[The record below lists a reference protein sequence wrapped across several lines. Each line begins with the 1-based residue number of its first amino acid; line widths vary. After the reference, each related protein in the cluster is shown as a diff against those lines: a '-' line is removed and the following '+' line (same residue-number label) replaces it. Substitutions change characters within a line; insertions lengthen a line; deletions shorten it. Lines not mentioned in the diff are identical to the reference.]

1 VSKMAA
7 LKMQAKIYKQ
17 SAFAVSSQK
26 TYRCQLK
33 CFLQFCMDYECM
45 ALPCTQETLICY
57 TAFLAKKML
66 PGTVASYLNVV
77 RILHVEAGFAN
88 PLDGNYELA
97 MLKRGIKRVK
107 GVPPVQK
114 LPITLDILLKVHPS
128 VDMSVPSELAF
139 WATCLLVF
147 FGFLR
152 KSTLL
157 PASPSFCV
165 GKILTRGDIV
175 DMGFESFTLVVRN
188 SKVIQFGQKI
198 LTLPYFRSSNFRLC
212 PIRAVLAH
220 FGASPLSLNRPLFN
234 YLKGG
239 VEVFY
244 SHGAFIGRLKQGL
257 VSAGV
262 DHTQYSAHSLRRG
275 GASFAYE
282 IGLSPLQIKQRGDW
296 ASSAYERYVFVS
308 KNALD
313 QVAIA
318 LSKGSGV
325 P

>member
-7 LKMQAKIYKQ
+7 LRVQAKIYKQ

-33 CFLQFCMDYECM
+33 CFLQFCLDHECM
-45 ALPCTQETLICY
+45 PMPCAQETLICY

-66 PGTVASYLNVV
+66 PGTISNYLNVV
-77 RILHVEAGFAN
+77 RIMHVEAGFAN
-88 PLDGNYELA
+88 PLDGNFELT
-97 MLKRGIKRVK
+97 MLKRGINRVK
-107 GVPPVQK
+107 GVPPNQK
-114 LPITLDILLKVHPS
+114 MPITLEILQKIYS
-128 VDMSVPSELAF
+128 GVDQSVPSELAF
-139 WATCLLVF
+139 WATCLLGF

-175 DMGFESFTLVVRN
+175 DMSFDSFTLLVRN
-188 SKVIQFGQKI
+188 SKVIQFGQKF
-198 LTLPYFRSSNFRLC
+198 LSLPYFRSSNHRLC

-220 FGASPLSLNRPLFN
+220 FGASPLPQNRPLFN

-244 SHGAFIGRLKQGL
+244 SHAAFIGRLKQGL

-308 KNALD
+308 KNSLD
-313 QVAIA
+313 QVAMA
-318 LSKGSGV
+318 LSNGTRC
-325 P
+325 